1 LADAVQHFNVALKS
15 QPDYFDAH
23 YNLASALAAPEDFA
37 GAARE
42 FDEAAKLNPGD
53 TNANHLARENL
64 QQLDQLTTQ
73 APR

>member
-37 GAARE
+37 GR
-42 FDEAAKLNPGD
+42 P
-53 TNANHLARENL
+53 ENSMKP
-64 QQLDQLTTQ
+64 QS
-73 APR
+73 